1 LSFLELTLTF
11 LNYFFDQLSIPPS
24 FSSPYDDYLG
34 NPSNAIIFAFLVM
47 CIGPIFEEIVFR
59 KHVSYFLESNI
70 SSKLFV
76 IFLTGVIF
84 SLNHLPADL
93 LNGSFRFT
101 LEHLY
106 VVFILGLVLGVIYY
120 NYGLFYSILFH
131 SLWNSFTFL
140 TQNENLIPDPV
151 LLSNLLFVLGL
162 ISIIILPGI
171 IVYKEKE
178 KVTNMKNSLCDR
190 LSSKKLS
197 LSVFTNTLAIITY
210 EFLVAILLVTYQS
223 VLSTLLLLGIHSLG
237 IILGF
242 IVLDIDLRTS
252 NNFQEQ

>member
-120 NYGLFYSILFH
+120 NYGLFYSI
-131 SLWNSFTFL
+131 
-140 TQNENLIPDPV
+140 
-151 LLSNLLFVLGL
+151 
-162 ISIIILPGI
+162 GI